1 MTYLRRGWIE
11 WLLILLTV
19 AGLAIDAYV
28 HLHIASSYHLV
39 RTSSLTQTDLFRVE
53 SVAAI
58 VAAIWLL
65 VRPNLMSAIVACLV
79 GAAGVAAVTFY
90 YYIDP
95 GQLGPI
101 PDMYEPIWYADK
113 TRSFDGEAL
122 AAVAAFV
129 LALVYLRRT
138 MRKARS

>member
-1 MTYLRRGWIE
+1 MELLRRGWIE
-11 WLLILLTV
+11 WTLILITV

-39 RTSSLTQTDLFRVE
+39 RTSALSQTDLFRIE
-53 SVAAI
+53 SAMAI
-58 VAAIWLL
+58 VAAIWLVL
-65 VRPNLMSAIVACLV
+65 RPNLLSAAAACLV

-90 YYIDP
+90 YYVDP

-101 PDMYEPIWYADK
+101 PDMYEPVWSADK

-129 LALVYLRRT
+129 LALIYLRRT
-138 MRKARS
+138 PRKARS

>member
-1 MTYLRRGWIE
+1 MAFLRRGWIE
-11 WLLILLTV
+11 WLLIIVTV

-39 RTSSLTQTDLFRVE
+39 RTSWLSQTDLFRVE
-53 SVAAI
+53 SAAAI
-58 VAAIWLL
+58 AAAIWLVL
-65 VRPNLMSAIVACLV
+65 RPNLFSAAFAFLVAA
-79 GAAGVAAVTFY
+79 GGVAAVTFY
-90 YYIDP
+90 YYVDP

-129 LALVYLRRT
+129 LAFIHLRRT
-138 MRKARS
+138 MRRARS